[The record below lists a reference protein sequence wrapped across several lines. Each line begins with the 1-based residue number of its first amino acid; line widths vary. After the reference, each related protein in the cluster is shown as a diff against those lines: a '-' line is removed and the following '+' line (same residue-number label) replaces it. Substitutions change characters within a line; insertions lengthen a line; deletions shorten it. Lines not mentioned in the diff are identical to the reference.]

1 MYCILKCHIDGR
13 YLGKSLPTVHW
24 TNTQAA
30 VLLQRRGREKLE
42 RLYDSLLNIKHAIH
56 NNKENYLHDFVNL

>member
-30 VLLQRRGREKLE
+30 VLLQRRERGKLE
-42 RLYDSLLNIKHAIH
+42 RLYDSLLNSQAC
-56 NNKENYLHDFVNL
+56 YTQ